1 MALGF
6 FDTNALRAFRLS
18 YAKCRYSL
26 PSKHKN
32 VSAPDMP
39 IVKKIQSSYSSILH
53 LESTVAICKTKMIIF
68 YPFFLKYLLIS
79 LSSASHLLSLL
90 TLFFTL
96 STFLD
101 PALSPRSS

>member
-26 PSKHKN
+26 PSEHKN

-39 IVKKIQSSYSSILH
+39 IVKKNTIELQ
-53 LESTVAICKTKMIIF
+53 
-68 YPFFLKYLLIS
+68 
-79 LSSASHLLSLL
+79 
-90 TLFFTL
+90 
-96 STFLD
+96 
-101 PALSPRSS
+101 